1 MFRDIFRK
9 FSVRGNLSC
18 VEMGVYDRNVK
29 GKVQYLVLI
38 TQILN
43 QHYQVA
49 IIRVLIVRNRGTPIL
64 RPGTSSFPAIL
75 LSVYLVFAGTT
86 EYYT

>member
-1 MFRDIFRK
+1 MA
-9 FSVRGNLSC
+9 
-18 VEMGVYDRNVK
+18 VYDRNVK

-49 IIRVLIVRNRGTPIL
+49 IIRVLIVHNRGTPIL

-75 LSVYLVFAGTT
+75 LSVHLVFAGTIKPFQAQGVQNCN
-86 EYYT
+86 YVRI